1 MRLRAA
7 VLATAAAASADTLAI
22 VTEFRSGSTLLGGLV
37 ASASTFYFFEPCRL
51 LGGDH
56 NRKVANGPCDA
67 LVPRLLA
74 CDAALG
80 DKVWREVAAK
90 DRGFLGRRVGATKP
104 EAVVAACAA
113 RERVA
118 KVTRLDAGLPR
129 ALLDAVNR
137 TLRLVRDPRA
147 VVNSRVRGNM
157 CRKKDIK
164 GCARTVCKRMALK
177 DADEERLGLLARR
190 DYRVVYYERLVAGAA
205 AELDGISR
213 WRGRGRLGER
223 ERHHAL
229 RQVNAAS
236 DAECKPGKVCK
247 RDGAAVAA
255 RWRAELPPADVA
267 TIEADERCARTMR
280 RHNYTVVV

>member
-7 VLATAAAASADTLAI
+7 VLATAAAASTDALAI

-37 ASASTFYFFEPCRL
+37 ADASTFYFFEPCRL

-74 CDAALG
+74 CDAAIG

-104 EAVVAACAA
+104 AAVVAACAA
-113 RERVA
+113 RARVA
-118 KVTRLDAGLPR
+118 KVTRLDAGLPT
-129 ALLDAVNR
+129 APLA
-137 TLRLVRDPRA
+137 A
-147 VVNSRVRGNM
+147 
-157 CRKKDIK
+157 
-164 GCARTVCKRMALK
+164 VCKRMALK
-177 DADEERLGLLARR
+177 DADEERLGLRARR

-213 WRGRGRLGER
+213 WRGRGRLGAP

-229 RQVNAAS
+229 RQVNATS
-236 DAECKPGKVCK
+236 DAECKPGRACK

-267 TIEADERCARTMR
+267 MIEADERCARTMR